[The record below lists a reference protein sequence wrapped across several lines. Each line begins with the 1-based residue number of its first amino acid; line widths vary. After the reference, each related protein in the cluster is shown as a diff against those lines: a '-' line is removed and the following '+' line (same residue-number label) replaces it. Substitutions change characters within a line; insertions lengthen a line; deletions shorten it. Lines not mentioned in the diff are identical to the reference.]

1 MFCTNCG
8 KELANGSNFCPE
20 CGTAV
25 VRDTY
30 EHAEPSDPR
39 LDQAPLEPV
48 IQPEVRTHPL
58 TIVGFVLSFFTPLVG
73 LILCIIARNKANKD
87 PLNAGS
93 KELTVAGIVISI
105 VGLVLS
111 ALIFSFYAFYA
122 LIIAAIFSA

>member
-1 MFCTNCG
+1 MYCTNCG
-8 KELANGSNFCPE
+8 KELMANNNFCPE

-25 VRDTY
+25 VRDAHECT
-30 EHAEPSDPR
+30 ELSEPK

-73 LILCIIARNKANKD
+73 LILCIIARNKIKKD
-87 PLNAGS
+87 PMIAGS

-105 VGLVLS
+105 AVLVLS
-111 ALIFSFYAFYA
+111 ALILSFYA
-122 LIIAAIFSA
+122 LIIIAAIFSA

>member
-1 MFCTNCG
+1 MYCTNCG
-8 KELANGSNFCPE
+8 KELMANNNFCPE

-25 VRDTY
+25 VRDAHECT
-30 EHAEPSDPR
+30 ELSEPK

-73 LILCIIARNKANKD
+73 LILCIIARNKVNKD

-93 KELTVAGIVISI
+93 KELTVAGIIISSVRI
-105 VGLVLS
+105 AIS
-111 ALIFSFYAFYA
+111 ALIYAYTA
-122 LIIAAIFSA
+122 IIIIAAFSMG